1 MIRSVMNGLKVGQ
14 TFLSVERCLEPKW
27 SHTNLQRIF
36 DRQECLSYS
45 NRVGYSRVLVLCILA
60 LLSPTFESWNTV
72 SAQTTQPGP
81 PVLFSA
87 PDSTRGIVIDS
98 VTSKREPFS
107 PIATISFAADNR
119 TRIILIAGNLKLA
132 QGEGPEAVSADAED
146 ASHNIY
152 PLKVEHVGPVPEQ
165 SWATSVVVKLDDQM
179 DNLGDVLVRIYYKG
193 NASNRVRVGMGH
205 VGGGPPDD
213 PGAVPTPGPAGKGLD
228 PAVTA
233 GTLTSSEVQTIIAQ
247 AVSAAVALNKQVTVA
262 VTDREGN
269 VLGVFSMT
277 GAPSMM
283 QIRGG
288 GPLQTPDPITGL
300 VSVGLEGTRLPSTLG
315 AISKAG
321 TAALFST
328 SGNAFTT
335 RAAGFIIQ
343 EHFPPGVSFQ
353 AGGPLYGVQYSSLPC
368 SDIKIP
374 GLPLGLSA
382 DPGGVPIYK
391 NGVAQG
397 GVGIEGDGVYGIDR
411 DPSDFDQPFEEIIA
425 VSAVRSFETPAAIR
439 GDNILVNG
447 IRLPFVNVTT
457 IPQPPTIGALPGA
470 FVVPITGAQT
480 SAFTSVNVGGIAGES
495 DPRFFPFIAGTSG
508 GANALTASDVNL
520 IISHAAQQSN
530 ITRAAIRQ
538 PLGSNARVT
547 IAVVDTNGVVL
558 GLFRQ
563 QDAPVFGFDV
573 SVQKARTAA
582 FFSSAGAGSL
592 LSGAGFGSYVSR
604 ANADG
609 IKLDGSVA
617 FSDRATGFLHRP
629 FFPDGI
635 NDTAAGPFSTEIN
648 QWSVFNVGLQL
659 DLIKTNFEAAI
670 GGAGVS
676 CTSIASLRNGIQ
688 IFPGSVPLYKNG
700 VLVGAIG
707 ISGDGVDQDDIIGA
721 AGGNGYAPAAAIRS
735 DQVFVRGVRLPF
747 LKFPRSPNL

>member
-1 MIRSVMNGLKVGQ
+1 MLRSLMNGPVSLRSWRKHP
-14 TFLSVERCLEPKW
+14 TLLLW
-27 SHTNLQRIF
+27 IF
-36 DRQECLSYS
+36 SLC
-45 NRVGYSRVLVLCILA
+45 VLVA
-60 LLSPTFESWNTV
+60 
-72 SAQTTQPGP
+72 AQH
-81 PVLFSA
+81 PVRAQSYRPILFSA
-87 PDSTRGIVIDS
+87 PDSTRAVAIES

-107 PIATISFAADNR
+107 PTAAISFSPDNV
-119 TRIILIAGNLKLA
+119 TRIMLIAGNLKLA
-132 QGEGPEAVSADAED
+132 PGEGIGVVTADAED
-146 ASHNIY
+146 ESHQLHT
-152 PLKVEHVGPVPEQ
+152 LKVEHVGPVPDQ
-165 SWATSVVVKLDDQM
+165 SWATSVVLKLDANM
-179 DNLGDVLVRIYYKG
+179 DDPGDVLVRIYYKG
-193 NASNRVRVGMGH
+193 NASNRVRVGIGH

-213 PGAVPTPGPAGKGLD
+213 AGAAPTPGPTGSD
-228 PAVTA
+228 IMINPITA
-233 GTLTSSEVQTIIAQ
+233 GTLTTAEVQTIIAQ
-247 AVSAAVALNKQVTVA
+247 AVSAAVALNKLVTVA

-288 GPLQTPDPITGL
+288 GPLQDPNPITGL
-300 VSVGLEGTRLPSTLG
+300 VPVGLEGTRLPSRLG

-321 TAALFST
+321 TASLFST

-335 RAAGFIIQ
+335 RTASFIIQ
-343 EHFPPGVSFQ
+343 EHFPPGVQFQ

-374 GLPLGLSA
+374 GLPLGLSG
-382 DPGGVPIYK
+382 DPGSMPIYK
-391 NGVAQG
+391 NGIAQG

-411 DPSDFDQPFEEIIA
+411 DPADFDQPFEEIIA
-425 VSAVRSFETPAAIR
+425 VAAVRSFETPATIR

-447 IRLPFVNVTT
+447 IRLPFVNVGSL
-457 IPQPPTIGALPGA
+457 QPPQIAFGSLPGA
-470 FVVPITGAQT
+470 IDPLSPIRAAQP
-480 SAFTSVNVGGIAGES
+480 SAFTSVTVGGIAGEA
-495 DPRFFPFIAGTSG
+495 DPRFFPFIASPGG
-508 GANALTASDVNL
+508 GANSLTAADVNT
-520 IISHAAQQSN
+520 IISHAAQQAN

-538 PLGSNARVT
+538 PLGSNARVS

-582 FFSSAGAGSL
+582 FFSGATAGAQL
-592 LSGAGFGSYVSR
+592 RAAGVGSYVDR
-604 ANADG
+604 AAADG
-609 IKLDGSVA
+609 IRLDGSVA
-617 FSDRATGFLHRP
+617 FTDRATGFMHRP

-635 NDTAAGPFSTEIN
+635 NNTAAGPFSTELN

-659 DLIKTNFEAAI
+659 DLIKTNFQAAI
-670 GGAGVS
+670 VGAMVP
-676 CTSIASLRNGIQ
+676 CTTIPSLRNGLQ

-700 VLVGAIG
+700 VLVGGIG
-707 ISGDGVDQDDIIGA
+707 ISGDGVDQDDLIGA
-721 AGGNGYAPAAAIRS
+721 AGGNGYAPAVAIRS